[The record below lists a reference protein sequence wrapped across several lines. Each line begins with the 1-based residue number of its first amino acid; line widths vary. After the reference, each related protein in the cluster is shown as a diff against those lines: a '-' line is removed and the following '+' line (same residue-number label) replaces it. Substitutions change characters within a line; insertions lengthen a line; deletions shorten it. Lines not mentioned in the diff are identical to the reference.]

1 MLSPS
6 VMMIE
11 SAVDSFGNV
20 PQWLKDS
27 QQKELTSFGDV
38 RAQKLGA
45 TGLSDDFRKGYE
57 LGLNTAR
64 VVLAMSAALVLK
76 GVDPRDVL

>member
-11 SAVDSFGNV
+11 AAVDSFKDL
-20 PQWLKDS
+20 PDWLRES
-27 QQKELTSFGDV
+27 QQKELTSFGDY
-38 RAQKLGA
+38 RAQRLGA
-45 TGLSDDFRKGYE
+45 TGLSGDFRKGYE

-64 VVLAMSAALVLK
+64 TVLAMSAALVLK
-76 GVDPRDVL
+76 GVKPADVL

>member
-1 MLSPS
+1 MISPS

-11 SAVDSFGNV
+11 AAVDSFKSL
-20 PQWLKDS
+20 PQWLRES
-27 QQKELTSFGDV
+27 QQNELTSFGDD
-38 RAQKLGA
+38 RAKQLGA

-64 VVLAMSAALVLK
+64 TVLATSVTLELK
-76 GVDPRDVL
+76 EVEASDVL